1 MKILVLGP
9 VASGKTTIARDLIKE
24 LNLPEFSIDY
34 IVHDDEKNVVRTE
47 EEQRKMINDIIK
59 QNKEWIIEGMPR
71 THLEVLASAATTIL
85 YLDVEKKELRK
96 RLFFR
101 IWKNKLGI
109 EKVGYK
115 VDKKLIQRMK
125 DYIENDNKEV
135 LNECMKKYPS
145 KLIIL
150 KNKKEYQSFI
160 NALKNGEELK
170 YQ

>member
-9 VASGKTTIARDLIKE
+9 VASGKTTIARKLIE
-24 LNLPEFSIDY
+24 ETNLPEFSIDY
-34 IVHDDEKNVVRTE
+34 IVHDDEENRVRTE
-47 EEQRKMINDIIK
+47 EEQRKIINDIIK

-85 YLDVEKKELRK
+85 YLDVEKKELRR

-101 IWKNKLGI
+101 IWKNRLGI
-109 EKVGYK
+109 ENVGYK
-115 VDKKLIQRMK
+115 VDQKLIKRMK
-125 DYIENDNKEV
+125 EYIEKDQKEI
-135 LNECMKKYPS
+135 LSECMKKYPS

-150 KNKKEYQSFI
+150 KNKKEVQSFI
-160 NALKNGEELK
+160 KALKEGEELK